1 MLDMDVRKAIFELR
15 RQGHGFRAIAR
26 ALGISRKTVRNVL
39 AQGTAEPPRI
49 ERNTELDADIDRIR
63 ELYAQCRGN
72 MVRVWEE
79 MEAEGTSVGYS
90 TLTGFCRRHGIGVKP
105 KTPAGRYHFKPAEEM
120 QHDTSP
126 HDVKVAE
133 RMRRLQCAGLVMC
146 FSTMCY
152 AQLYPRFNRFWCKVF
167 LTDAAQYLE
176 GVAERCMIDNTHVII
191 AYGTG
196 KNAVPAPEMK
206 AFSDRFGFR
215 FVAHEKGDA
224 NRSAH
229 VERFFHYVENNF
241 YPGRTFQDLEY
252 LNKQLTEWCDKVNR
266 TFKKAIQAKPIELFQ
281 AEREHMKPLPIHVP
295 EVYNLEQR
303 IVDIEAYVSLNAN
316 RYSAPADLIGRTVE
330 VRESKDRVRI
340 FHGHKLVCEHD
351 RLEDGARS
359 RSTLPEHRCRGLW
372 RDKRRGPLRALPEES
387 VLRNAGAPFEAF
399 IGKLKTHS
407 NKRHATAIRKL
418 YRMFL
423 DYPTPVLLKTVE
435 RALAYGLTDLE
446 RIERMVLK
454 TVASEFFR
462 IPELDDDPEEDEHG

>member
-1 MLDMDVRKAIFELR
+1 
-15 RQGHGFRAIAR
+15 
-26 ALGISRKTVRNVL
+26 
-39 AQGTAEPPRI
+39 
-49 ERNTELDADIDRIR
+49 
-63 ELYAQCRGN
+63 
-72 MVRVWEE
+72 
-79 MEAEGTSVGYS
+79 
-90 TLTGFCRRHGIGVKP
+90 
-105 KTPAGRYHFKPAEEM
+105 
-120 QHDTSP
+120 
-126 HDVKVAE
+126 
-133 RMRRLQCAGLVMC
+133 
-146 FSTMCY
+146 
-152 AQLYPRFNRFWCKVF
+152 
-167 LTDAAQYLE
+167 
-176 GVAERCMIDNTHVII
+176 
-191 AYGTG
+191 
-196 KNAVPAPEMK
+196 MK

-241 YPGRTFQDLEY
+241 YPGRTFQNLED

-281 AEREHMKPLPIHVP
+281 AEREHMKPLPLHVP

-316 RYSAPADLIGRTVE
+316 RYSAPADLIGRTVQ

-372 RDKRRGPLRALPEES
+372 RDKRRGPLRTLPEES
-387 VLRNAGAPFEAF
+387 VLRNAGPPFEAF
-399 IGKLKTHS
+399 IGKLKTQS